1 MEKGS
6 VAIDGISLT
15 VAKVTQTT
23 FSVSTIPHTRK
34 ITTLGER
41 KKGDMVNLEN
51 DIVGKYVE
59 KFTNEIKPY
68 ETAINTSEKKN
79 QGITREKLAH
89 LGID

>member
-59 KFTNEIKPY
+59 KFTNEIKPC
-68 ETAINTSEKKN
+68 ETAINTNKN
-79 QGITREKLAH
+79 KTQGITREKLAH
-89 LGID
+89 YGY